1 MRVLVIGESCK
12 DVFHYGSCHRL
23 CPEAPVPVF
32 NPTHKTENGGMAMN
46 VYNNISSM
54 SVDCDI
60 ITNSKWELIEKV
72 RYVDEKRN
80 QMFIRVDFEGDGY
93 TEIDTYKLKNINDY
107 DAVIISDYN
116 KGFISEEVIKK
127 ICDSHKCV
135 FLDTKKTLGG
145 WCKNALY
152 IKINIHELNKTRH
165 TVSDEMMEKLII
177 TLGEGGC
184 LFRDTTYPVKS
195 VEMKDSSGA
204 GDTFI
209 SGLVVKFLEKGNIRE
224 AIEHA
229 NKCATVVVQKRGV
242 STL

>member
-93 TEIDTYKLKNINDY
+93 TEIDTYKLKNINNY

-116 KGFISEEVIKK
+116 KGFISEDVIKK

-135 FLDTKKTLGG
+135 FLDTKKTLGD

-184 LFRDTTYPVKS
+184 LFRDITYPVKS

-209 SGLVVKFLEKGNIRE
+209 SGLVVRFLEKGSIE
-224 AIEHA
+224 QAIEHA
-229 NKCATVVVQKRGV
+229 NNCATVVVQKRGV

>member
-1 MRVLVIGESCK
+1 MKVLVIGESCK
-12 DVFHYGSCHRL
+12 DVFHYGSCYRL

-32 NPTHKTENGGMAMN
+32 NPIEKTENGGMAMN
-46 VYNNISSM
+46 VYNNIKSM

-60 ITNSKWELIEKV
+60 ITNSGWELIEKV

-93 TEIDTYKLKNINDY
+93 SEIDTSTLKDINDY

-116 KGFISEEVIKK
+116 KGFISEDVIKK
-127 ICDSHKCV
+127 ICNSHKCV
-135 FLDTKKTLGG
+135 FLDTKKTLGD
-145 WCKNALY
+145 WCREALY

-165 TVSDEMMEKLII
+165 TVSDDMLDKLII

-184 LFRDTTYPVKS
+184 SFKGTTYPVKS
-195 VEMKDSSGA
+195 VGMKDSSGA

-209 SGLVVKFLEKGNIRE
+209 SGLVVKFLEQGNIQS
-224 AIEHA
+224 AIKHA
-229 NKCATVVVQKRGV
+229 NHCATVVVQKRGV

>member
-1 MRVLVIGESCK
+1 MKVLVIGESCK
-12 DVFHYGSCHRL
+12 DVFHYGSCFRL

-32 NPTHKTENGGMAMN
+32 NPTEKTENGGMAMN
-46 VYNNISSM
+46 VYSNIKSM

-60 ITNSKWELIEKV
+60 ITNSGWELIEKV

-80 QMFIRVDFEGDGY
+80 QMFIRVDFEGGGY
-93 TEIDTYKLKNINDY
+93 PQIDTSKLKNISDY

-116 KGFISEEVIKK
+116 KGFISEDEIKK
-127 ICDSHKCV
+127 ICSSHECV
-135 FLDTKKTLGG
+135 FLDTKKMLGD
-145 WCKNALY
+145 WCKEALF

-165 TVSDEMMEKLII
+165 TVGEDILDNLII
-177 TLGEGGC
+177 TLGDGGC
-184 LFRDTTYPVKS
+184 SYQGVTYPVKS

-209 SGLVVKFLEKGNIRE
+209 SGLVVKYLEKKDIQE
-224 AIEHA
+224 AIKYA
-229 NKCATVVVQKRGV
+229 NQCATTVVQKRGV